1 MKLAVPAGRAV
12 LALTA
17 ILAAVA
23 CGPGAAAPPPEPFE
37 GDPNTVL
44 TISVQNQQLEEAR
57 VWLWVDGQR
66 ERLGSVRPNQN
77 RTFYFPMD
85 QIRTVHMEFDVTLG
99 QRCVTTDVSL
109 GPGDDI
115 QATIPQNLV
124 AFAGVCRRR

>member
-1 MKLAVPAGRAV
+1 MKPLVSMKRALLSLV
-12 LALTA
+12 VMF
-17 ILAAVA
+17 AAA
-23 CGPGAAAPPPEPFE
+23 SCGPGSAAPPPEPFD
-37 GDPNTVL
+37 GDVNTVL
-44 TISVQNQQLEEAR
+44 TIAVMNQQLEEAR

-66 ERLGSVRPNQN
+66 ERLGSVRANQN